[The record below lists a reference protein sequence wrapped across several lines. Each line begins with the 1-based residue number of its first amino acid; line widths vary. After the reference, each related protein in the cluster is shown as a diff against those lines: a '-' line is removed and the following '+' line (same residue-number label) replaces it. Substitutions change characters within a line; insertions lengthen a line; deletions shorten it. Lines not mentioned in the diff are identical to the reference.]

1 MAGENNLEL
10 EIKGDKDKVKEMIES
25 LEDVFEYEFAES
37 EAENIVR
44 LKIKSDRDVDLREK
58 IFYIWLFTYCRKH
71 SAEDVRAIFF
81 LWATPTDNF
90 SSPLIGT
97 AAREG

>member
-1 MAGENNLEL
+1 MNKMAGENNLEL

-58 IFYIWLFTYCRKH
+58 YFIYVLKNDLTIMEMSFKQK
-71 SAEDVRAIFF
+71 
-81 LWATPTDNF
+81 LWKIYLLN
-90 SSPLIGT
+90 
-97 AAREG
+97 